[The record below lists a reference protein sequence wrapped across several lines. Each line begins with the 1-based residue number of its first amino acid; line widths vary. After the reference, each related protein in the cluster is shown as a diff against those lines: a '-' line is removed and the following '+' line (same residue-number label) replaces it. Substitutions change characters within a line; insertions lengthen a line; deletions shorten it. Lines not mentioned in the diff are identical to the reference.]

1 MGFDQIEKKTK
12 PTTNL
17 QGRSVEKGKV
27 EGIRASMM
35 AIDRAMG
42 MSIAEIAKDFKVTLG
57 TVKNYLSAAEEE
69 GFIDHYRKSMY
80 DRLAPKVLAVY
91 EAHLDQGSLQ
101 AARDLAQGL
110 GILQNAPTKAKEK
123 SITTL
128 AEWRAEQ
135 TQKPRESEDV
145 AVNE

>member
-1 MGFDQIEKKTK
+1 MGFENSEDKIDKRRAPTEAKKK
-12 PTTNL
+12 A
-17 QGRSVEKGKV
+17 KV
-27 EGIRASMM
+27 EGIRSSMM

-42 MSIAEIAKDFKVTLG
+42 MSIAEIAKSFSVSTA
-57 TVKNYLSAAEEE
+57 TVKQALTDVEEE

-91 EAHLDQGSLQ
+91 EAHLDQGNLN

-110 GILQNAPTKAKEK
+110 GILQNAPPKTKEK

-128 AEWRAEQ
+128 AEWRAE
-135 TQKPRESEDV
+135 KEEAKDV
-145 AVNE
+145 GIN

>member
-1 MGFDQIEKKTK
+1 MGFETADQKPPVGKKTADA
-12 PTTNL
+12 L
-17 QGRSVEKGKV
+17 RKGKA
-27 EGIRASMM
+27 EGLRAAMM
-35 AIDRAMG
+35 TIDRAMG
-42 MSIAEIAKDFKVTLG
+42 MSIKDIAESYKVNPAN
-57 TVKNYLSAAEEE
+57 VKNYLAAAEEE

-110 GILQNAPTKAKEK
+110 GILQNAPPKAKEK

-128 AEWRAEQ
+128 NEWRAE
-135 TQKPRESEDV
+135 KSKESDD
-145 AVNE
+145 APIN